1 MNIFFLS
8 ADPEEAAQMSCD
20 RHSIK
25 MILESAQMLSTVLR
39 QHGYDEKTHED
50 LDPRFEKWIY
60 GITHAKH
67 PSTIWAGKSLANFDW
82 LLSHSLALCRE
93 YTHRYG
99 KFHKS
104 EEILYRCAELRERY
118 IPAGSLTIP
127 PKCMGL
133 EYRIGGSNWNDVVAS
148 YRNYYRHGKG
158 YMNKGKGPQWNKVPS
173 RKPKWF

>member
-8 ADPEEAAQMSCD
+8 EEPNEAAKMACD

-25 MILESAQMLSTVLR
+25 MILESAQMLSSVLR

-50 LDPRFEKWIY
+50 LDSRFEKWIY

-67 PSTIWAGKSLANFDW
+67 PSTIWSGKTRANFDW
-82 LLSHSLALCRE
+82 LLEHALALCRE
-93 YTHRYG
+93 YTARYG

-104 EEILYRCAELRERY
+104 EEILYRCGDLRDF
-118 IPAGSLTIP
+118 IPEGSLTVP

-133 EYRIGGSNWNDVVAS
+133 EYKVGTSNWADVVSS
-148 YRNYYRHGKG
+148 YRKYYRLGKN
-158 YMNKGKGPQWNKVPS
+158 YMNKGNGPQWKKIPS
-173 RKPKWF
+173 RKPSWF

>member
-39 QHGYDEKTHED
+39 QHGYDGETY
-50 LDPRFEKWIY
+50 IY
-60 GITHAKH
+60 GMTHVKH
-67 PSTIWAGKSLANFDW
+67 PSTIWAGKTLANFEW

-104 EEILYRCAELRERY
+104 EEILLRCGELREQY
-118 IPAGSLTIP
+118 IPAGSLTVP

-133 EYRIGGSNWNDVVAS
+133 EYKVGGSNWSDVVAS
-148 YRNYYRHGKG
+148 YRKYYRYGKG

-173 RKPKWF
+173 RKPMWFSV